1 MCFCGKESEYNKCCG
16 EIISGLRV
24 ANSAEE
30 LMRSRYSAFA
40 VADGDY
46 LMKSHHPKTRP
57 EKDKKAIE
65 QWARSVK
72 WIGLSIISTNNG
84 KKGDNNGTVEFKA
97 LYMEGGK
104 LEQIHEKSEF
114 VKEQDLWYYV
124 SGEHY
129 I

>member
-1 MCFCGKESEYNKCCG
+1 MCFCGKNKEYNRCCG
-16 EIISGLRV
+16 EIISGLRD
-24 ANSAEE
+24 AETAEE

-40 VADGDY
+40 IADGNY
-46 LMKSHHPKTRP
+46 LMRSHHSKTRP
-57 EKDKKAIE
+57 EKDKAAIE
-65 QWARSVK
+65 KWAGSVK
-72 WIGLSIISTNNG
+72 WIGLSIINTE
-84 KKGDNNGTVEFKA
+84 KGGTQDNRGIVEFKA

-114 VKEQDLWYYV
+114 VKEHNSWLYV